1 MRWPSARAEPGVGTQ
16 AARRVLKKVLKPLK
30 DDRVLS
36 GDIEAVARCIDD
48 GSLLEAVDG
57 RSAHLT

>member
-1 MRWPSARAEPGVGTQ
+1 MALAFGKGEPGRGTQ

-36 GDIEAVARCIDD
+36 GDIEAVARVIDE
-48 GSLLEAVDG
+48 GACWMPSMG
-57 RSAHLT
+57 RSPT